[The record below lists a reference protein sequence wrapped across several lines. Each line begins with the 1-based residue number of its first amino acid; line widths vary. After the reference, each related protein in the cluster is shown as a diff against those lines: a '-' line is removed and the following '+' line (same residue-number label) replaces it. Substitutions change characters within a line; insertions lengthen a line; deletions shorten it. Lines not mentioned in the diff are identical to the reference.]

1 MTLWIFQR
9 LLQAA
14 LVALAMAALLFLALQ
29 LIGSPVET
37 LLPAEATHEERLRLI
52 RDLGLDQPL
61 HIQFLMFLKG
71 MVQGN
76 LGVSYVFKEPAVAL
90 ILSRLPATLELALF
104 AVLLSLIIGLPLGLI
119 AGRRPHSLTAQTIM
133 TGSILGFSLPI
144 FWVGILLIMI
154 FSVWLGWLPS
164 SGRGQTVMVLGVGW
178 SFLTWDGLRHLILP
192 AFSLSLFN
200 ISMVTRLTESGVRE
214 AMSSEYV
221 KFARAKGLAP
231 RRILTVH
238 VLKNVMIPVVTVVGL
253 DIGTTIAF
261 SVVTETIF
269 AWPGMGKII
278 IDSIAALDRP
288 VIVAYLML
296 VVLMF
301 VLINLVVDILYR
313 LLDPRI
319 RLQGE

>member
-1 MTLWIFQR
+1 MTLWIIQR
-9 LLQAA
+9 MLQAA
-14 LVALAMAALLFLALQ
+14 LVALAMALIVFLGLH
-29 LIGSPVET
+29 LIGSPIET
-37 LLPAEATHEERLRLI
+37 LLPPEATHEERLRLI

-61 HIQFLMFLKG
+61 HLQFFLFLKG
-71 MVQGN
+71 MLQGN
-76 LGVSYVFKEPAVAL
+76 LGVSYVYKEPAIAL
-90 ILSRLPATLELALF
+90 ILARLPATLELAF
-104 AVLLSLIIGLPLGLI
+104 CAVLLSLVIGLPLGMV
-119 AGRRPHSLTAQTIM
+119 AGYRPNSLAAKTIM

-144 FWVGILLIMI
+144 FWVGILLIMV
-154 FSVWLGWLPS
+154 FSVSLGWLPS
-164 SGRGQTVMVLGVGW
+164 TGRGQTVTVLGIGW
-178 SFLTWDGLRHLILP
+178 SFLTLDGLRHLILP
-192 AFSLSLFN
+192 AFSLALFN
-200 ISMVTRLTESGVRE
+200 ISMVTRLAEAGVRE

-221 KFARAKGLAP
+221 KFARAKGLSPA
-231 RRILTVH
+231 RILSGH
-238 VLKNVMIPVVTVVGL
+238 VFKNIMIPVVTVVGL
-253 DIGTTIAF
+253 DIGSTVAF

>member
-1 MTLWIFQR
+1 MTLWIVQR
-9 LLQAA
+9 TLQAA
-14 LVALAMAALLFLALQ
+14 LVALAMALIVFLGLN
-29 LIGSPVET
+29 LIGSPIET
-37 LLPAEATHEERLRLI
+37 LLPPEATHEERLRLI
-52 RDLGLDQPL
+52 ADLGLDQPM
-61 HIQFLMFLKG
+61 HTQFFLFLKG
-71 MVQGN
+71 MAQGN
-76 LGVSYVFKEPAVAL
+76 LGISYVYKEPAIEL

-104 AVLLSLIIGLPLGLI
+104 AVLLSLVIGFPLGLI
-119 AGRRPHSLTAQTIM
+119 AGYRPDSFAAKAIM

-144 FWVGILLIMI
+144 FWVGILLIMV
-154 FSVWLGWLPS
+154 FSVTLGWLPS
-164 SGRGQTVMVLGVGW
+164 SGRGSTVTILGVGW
-178 SFLTWDGLRHLILP
+178 SFLTWDGLRHMILP

-221 KFARAKGLAP
+221 KFARAKGLSP
-231 RRILTVH
+231 RRIMSVH
-238 VLKNVMIPVVTVVGL
+238 VFKNILIPIVTVVGL

-261 SVVTETIF
+261 SIVTETIF
-269 AWPGMGKII
+269 AWPGIGKII

-301 VLINLVVDILYR
+301 VLINFVVDILYR
-313 LLDPRI
+313 ILDPRI

>member
-14 LVALAMAALLFLALQ
+14 LVALAMAALLFGALQ
-29 LIGSPVET
+29 LIGSPIET
-37 LLPAEATHEERLRLI
+37 LLPIEATHEERLRLI
-52 RDLGLDQPL
+52 SDLGLDQPL
-61 HIQFLMFLKG
+61 HIQFLMFLKS
-71 MVQGN
+71 MLQGN

-90 ILSRLPATLELALF
+90 ILSCLPATLELALF
-104 AVLLSLIIGLPLGLI
+104 AVLLSLVIGLPLGLI
-119 AGRRPHSLTAQTIM
+119 AGHRPQSLTAQTIM

-144 FWVGILLIMI
+144 FWVGILLVMI
-154 FSVWLGWLPS
+154 FSVGLGWLPS
-164 SGRGQTVMVLGVGW
+164 SGRGATVTVLGVGW

-200 ISMVTRLTESGVRE
+200 ISMVARLTESGVRE

-221 KFARAKGLAP
+221 KFARAKGLSP

-288 VIVAYLML
+288 VIVAY
-296 VVLMF
+296 
-301 VLINLVVDILYR
+301 
-313 LLDPRI
+313 PRTAA
-319 RLQGE
+319 GNPAA

>member
-1 MTLWIFQR
+1 MTIWIFQR

-14 LVALAMAALLFLALQ
+14 FVALAMAVLLFLGLH
-29 LIGSPVET
+29 LIGNPIET
-37 LLPAEATHEERLRLI
+37 LLPPEATYEERLRLI
-52 RDLGLDQPL
+52 GDLGLDQPSPV
-61 HIQFLMFLKG
+61 QFFMFLKG
-71 MVQGN
+71 MMQGN

-90 ILSRLPATLELALF
+90 ILSRLPATLELAMF
-104 AVLLSLIIGLPLGLI
+104 AVLLSLVVGIPLGLI
-119 AGRRPHSLTAQTIM
+119 AGRRPQGFAAQAIM

-144 FWVGILLIMI
+144 FWVGILLIMV
-154 FSVWLGWLPS
+154 FSVMLGWLPS
-164 SGRGQTVMVLGVGW
+164 SGRGQTVMFLGVGW
-178 SFLTWDGLRHLILP
+178 SFLTWDGLRHMILP

-221 KFARAKGLAP
+221 RFARAKGLTP
-231 RRILTVH
+231 RRIMTVH
-238 VLKNVMIPVVTVVGL
+238 VFKNVMIPVVTVVGL
-253 DIGTTIAF
+253 DIGSTIAF
-261 SVVTETIF
+261 SIVTETIF

-301 VLINLVVDILYR
+301 VMINLVVDILYR
-313 LLDPRI
+313 ILDPRI

>member
-164 SGRGQTVMVLGVGW
+164 SGRGQTIMVLGVGW

-200 ISMVTRLTESGVRE
+200 VSMVTRLTESGVRE
-214 AMSSEYV
+214 AMSSDYV

>member
-1 MTLWIFQR
+1 MTLWIIQR
-9 LLQAA
+9 TLQAA
-14 LVALAMAALLFLALQ
+14 LVALAMALIVFLGLN
-29 LIGSPVET
+29 LIGSPIET
-37 LLPAEATHEERLRLI
+37 LLPPEATHEERLRLI
-52 RDLGLDQPL
+52 ADLGLDQPL
-61 HIQFLMFLKG
+61 HTQFFLFLKG
-71 MVQGN
+71 LVQGN
-76 LGVSYVFKEPAVAL
+76 LGISYVYKEPAIEL

-104 AVLLSLIIGLPLGLI
+104 AVLLSLVIGFPLGLI
-119 AGRRPHSLTAQTIM
+119 AGYRPDSFAAKAIM

-144 FWVGILLIMI
+144 FWVGILLIMV
-154 FSVWLGWLPS
+154 FSVTLGWLPS
-164 SGRGQTVMVLGVGW
+164 SGRGSTVTILGVGW
-178 SFLTWDGLRHLILP
+178 SFLTWDGLRHMILP

-221 KFARAKGLAP
+221 KFARAKGLTP
-231 RRILTVH
+231 RRIMSVH
-238 VLKNVMIPVVTVVGL
+238 VFKNILIPIVTVVGL

-261 SVVTETIF
+261 SIVTETIF
-269 AWPGMGKII
+269 AWPGIGKII

-301 VLINLVVDILYR
+301 VLVNFVVDILYR
-313 LLDPRI
+313 VLDPRI

>member
-14 LVALAMAALLFLALQ
+14 LVALAMAALLFGVLH
-29 LIGSPVET
+29 LIGSPIET
-37 LLPAEATHEERLRLI
+37 LLPAEATYEERLRLI

-76 LGVSYVFKEPAVAL
+76 LGISYVFKEPAVAL

-104 AVLLSLIIGLPLGLI
+104 AVLLSLVVGLPLGLI
-119 AGRRPHSLTAQTIM
+119 AGRRPNSLTAQTIM

-164 SGRGQTVMVLGVGW
+164 SGRGQTVTVLGVAW

-221 KFARAKGLAP
+221 KFARAKGLSP

>member
-14 LVALAMAALLFLALQ
+14 LVALAMAALLFGALH

-37 LLPAEATHEERLRLI
+37 LLPAEATYEERLRLI

-61 HIQFLMFLKG
+61 PIQFLMFLKG
-71 MVQGN
+71 MFQGN
-76 LGVSYVFKEPAVAL
+76 LGVSYVFKEPAIAL

-104 AVLLSLIIGLPLGLI
+104 AVLLSLVVGLPLGLI
-119 AGRRPHSLTAQTIM
+119 AGRRPQSLAAQTIM

-154 FSVWLGWLPS
+154 FSVGLGWLPS
-164 SGRGQTVMVLGVGW
+164 SGRGETVVVLGVGW

-221 KFARAKGLAP
+221 KFARAKGLSP

-238 VLKNVMIPVVTVVGL
+238 VLKNVTIPVVTVVGL

>member
-1 MTLWIFQR
+1 MTLWIVQR
-9 LLQAA
+9 TLQAA
-14 LVALAMAALLFLALQ
+14 LVALAMALIVFLGLN
-29 LIGSPVET
+29 LIGSPIET
-37 LLPAEATHEERLRLI
+37 LLPPEATHEERLRLI
-52 RDLGLDQPL
+52 ADLGLDQPL
-61 HIQFLMFLKG
+61 HTQFFLFLKG
-71 MVQGN
+71 MAQGN
-76 LGVSYVFKEPAVAL
+76 LGISYVYKEPAIEL

-104 AVLLSLIIGLPLGLI
+104 AVLLSLVIGFPLGLI
-119 AGRRPHSLTAQTIM
+119 AGYRPDSFAAKAIM

-144 FWVGILLIMI
+144 FWVGILLIMV
-154 FSVWLGWLPS
+154 FSVTLGWLPS
-164 SGRGQTVMVLGVGW
+164 SGRGSTVTILGVGW
-178 SFLTWDGLRHLILP
+178 SFLTWDGLRHMILP

-221 KFARAKGLAP
+221 KFARAKGLSP
-231 RRILTVH
+231 RRIMSVH
-238 VLKNVMIPVVTVVGL
+238 VFKNILIPIVTVVGL

-261 SVVTETIF
+261 SIVTETIF
-269 AWPGMGKII
+269 AWPGIGKII

-301 VLINLVVDILYR
+301 VLINFVVDILYR
-313 LLDPRI
+313 ILDPRI

>member
-14 LVALAMAALLFLALQ
+14 LVALAMAALLFGALH

-37 LLPAEATHEERLRLI
+37 LLPAEATYEERLRLI

-61 HIQFLMFLKG
+61 PLQFLMFLKG
-71 MVQGN
+71 MFQGN

-104 AVLLSLIIGLPLGLI
+104 AVLLSLVVGLPLGLI
-119 AGRRPHSLTAQTIM
+119 AGRRPQSLAAQTIM

-154 FSVWLGWLPS
+154 FSVGLGWLPS
-164 SGRGQTVMVLGVGW
+164 SGRGETVTVLGVGW

-221 KFARAKGLAP
+221 KFARAKGLSP